1 MNRLIVSTIG
11 TSLLTNQIN
20 RGNSDEKD
28 WYPRLRDCANL
39 SLNETPEDVRKIIT
53 TLEQR
58 ASEKLKNGNV
68 KQIRLASAELN
79 GIYGIYEENLQA
91 GSQDTHLLIAT
102 DTAQGI
108 GTANIVRDF
117 LTSHGIVNVQ
127 VPNFDGLS
135 TASTEVFT
143 GGIDSLL
150 EYIDETIP
158 GYKDSGF
165 RVYFNLVG
173 GFKSLQAYLNTIGM
187 FYADEIIYIFEGPNS
202 EMITIP
208 RLPIGIDRSTIN
220 PLQFA
225 LMAVGEIKV
234 SELESV
240 PETMVL
246 KADGEA
252 TLSNWGKL
260 IWNSCKLDLLSQDL
274 LPFPRLEY
282 EQSFVKDYEKC
293 REKKERMKLQE
304 TLAKTAYLLSKN
316 NGNTACLKG
325 DGGVQYDVYTNKNG
339 IGHFRV
345 TQGLRVSCVKEKEVL
360 KLRHYGEHDYVNDNP

>member
-158 GYKDSGF
+158 G
-165 RVYFNLVG
+165 
-173 GFKSLQAYLNTIGM
+173 
-187 FYADEIIYIFEGPNS
+187 
-202 EMITIP
+202 
-208 RLPIGIDRSTIN
+208 
-220 PLQFA
+220 
-225 LMAVGEIKV
+225 
-234 SELESV
+234 
-240 PETMVL
+240 
-246 KADGEA
+246 
-252 TLSNWGKL
+252 
-260 IWNSCKLDLLSQDL
+260 
-274 LPFPRLEY
+274 
-282 EQSFVKDYEKC
+282 
-293 REKKERMKLQE
+293 
-304 TLAKTAYLLSKN
+304 
-316 NGNTACLKG
+316 
-325 DGGVQYDVYTNKNG
+325 
-339 IGHFRV
+339 
-345 TQGLRVSCVKEKEVL
+345 
-360 KLRHYGEHDYVNDNP
+360 